1 MPQAIDLRSDTVT
14 TPTPEMRRAMA
25 DAVVGDDVYGEDP
38 TVNRLEETAASIF
51 ERDAALFVP
60 TGTMGNQIALR
71 VHTQPGQEIIAES
84 RSHVMNY
91 EMAGAAAISGCLIRS
106 VTHPTGHPEWSDI
119 EPLLAPALYSRAQT
133 GLITLENSHNFAG
146 GTVISAQRVAALAEA
161 AHERSI
167 PVHLDGARIFNVSI
181 SLQESVA
188 ELCRRVDSVM
198 FCLSK
203 GLCAPVGS
211 MLVGDFGFIEKARRV
226 RKMLGGGMR
235 QAGVLA
241 AAGLIGLEQM
251 PYRLSRDHKNAR
263 FLAHSLSNVD
273 GFSLDLRGV
282 ETNIVLLD
290 VAHLT
295 AEALLAKM
303 KARGILASFAGPQ
316 QIRFVIHKDVN
327 RAEIDVAVGVMLE
340 LAR

>member
-1 MPQAIDLRSDTVT
+1 LPQAIDLRSDTVT
-14 TPTPEMRRAMA
+14 MPTPEMRRAMA

-60 TGTMGNQIALR
+60 TGTMGNQIAVR

-91 EMAGAAAISGCLIRS
+91 EMAGAAAISGCLIRC
-106 VTHPTGHPEWSDI
+106 VTHPSGHPEWGDL
-119 EPLLAPALYSRAQT
+119 EPLLAPTLYSRAQT
-133 GLITLENSHNFAG
+133 GLITIENSHNFAG
-146 GTVISAQRVAALAEA
+146 GTVISAQEVSALAEA
-161 AHERSI
+161 AHARSI
-167 PVHLDGARIFNVSI
+167 PVHLDGARIFNVSTT
-181 SLQESVA
+181 LQETVA
-188 ELCRRVDSVM
+188 DLCRSVDSVM

-211 MLVGDFGFIEKARRV
+211 MLVGDGDFVRQARQV

-241 AAGLIGLEQM
+241 AAGLIALEQM
-251 PYRLSRDHKNAR
+251 PYRLSRDHENAR
-263 FLAHSLSNVD
+263 FLARALSTLD
-273 GFSLDLRGV
+273 GFSVDVRDV
-282 ETNIVLLD
+282 RTNIVLVD

-303 KARGILASFAGPQ
+303 KDRGVLASLAGPQ
-316 QIRFVIHKDVN
+316 QIRFVTHKDVN
-327 RAEIDVAVGVMLE
+327 RNEIDLAVGVLLE
-340 LAR
+340 LAA